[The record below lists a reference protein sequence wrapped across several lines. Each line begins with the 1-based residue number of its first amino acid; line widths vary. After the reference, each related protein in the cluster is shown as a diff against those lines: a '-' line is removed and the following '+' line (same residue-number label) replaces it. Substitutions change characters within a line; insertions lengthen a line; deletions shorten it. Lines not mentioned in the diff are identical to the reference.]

1 MLKWN
6 KFTVIQAYIF
16 LWNFTI
22 CPDTDFYCDFKNN
35 ADLGLTSYHILRKS
49 YKPQMMRFAHRER
62 LMTTPLLS
70 FVDET
75 NFLFTS
81 ADFFSLFLIVSFQH
95 IAYQIK

>member
-16 LWNFTI
+16 LWLFAI